1 MRKRIATDDE
11 LMTAS
16 ARGDEAAFAELV
28 RRHRSWV
35 RSLTFAIVGNA
46 EHAEDLT
53 QETFCRAYQNAT
65 RYQSQGNFTAW
76 LKRIAVNLAK
86 DALRSKK
93 TAETVP
99 VGELH
104 DTLVDKNGVD
114 PLDALAS
121 GVLRE
126 EMREAI
132 ASLPDEQR
140 LTLAMYYFGNMS
152 LQDVAWA
159 MKCPV
164 GTVKSRLFNGL
175 RRVRQ
180 KLAAHWESEGD

>member
-1 MRKRIATDDE
+1 
-11 LMTAS
+11 
-16 ARGDEAAFAELV
+16 V

-35 RSLTFAIVGNA
+35 RSLTFAIVGHS
-46 EHAEDLT
+46 ELAEDLT
-53 QETFCRAYQNAT
+53 QETFCRAYQNAA

-76 LKRIAVNLAK
+76 LKRIAVNLGR
-86 DALRSKK
+86 DALRSRK

-99 VGELH
+99 VDEMH
-104 DTLVDKNGVD
+104 ETLVDKNGVD
-114 PLDALAS
+114 PLEALAS
-121 GVLRE
+121 EVLRE
-126 EMREAI
+126 EMRDAI

-140 LTLAMYYFGNMS
+140 LALAMYYFGNMS

-175 RRVRQ
+175 RRVRRR
-180 KLAAHWESEGD
+180 LAAHWENGGDGNDG